1 MRALRR
7 EGLILFFTLAG
18 LALCQTAR
26 AGQGLSILPP
36 PGCIPADGGQAFDIY
51 VYVWGRSGPGELALM
66 AESGSFGKVHK
77 IGGGLF
83 SAAYDPVKL
92 ASSSK
97 TVLRAM
103 WKETGSEATNRT
115 IVGTREVRLCPL
127 PVGKVEA
134 RAQPERLLAGEGQQ
148 AFLHIR
154 VSDSA
159 GRPAAGLPLEI
170 TTNVGRVKNFSDLGD
185 GSYEVVFLPPGDPY
199 PQVAIIMV
207 ANPVS
212 ARLDR
217 VAVAR
222 AVIPITARIE
232 LPGKTAP
239 GTKMEMTVAGR
250 RFGPARA
257 DENGNFK
264 IPILVPPGYDKGLAM
279 SVDRVGNRR
288 SRRVSLYLPET
299 NQLGLWAYPRK
310 LPSDGRSRARLLVTT
325 IDPYGA
331 PTSIGGVRILAEHG
345 RVSKIEKIGKGLY
358 EAFYTAPT
366 EVGGGKDL
374 VGVHFP
380 TGGHKSTA
388 AVEMSLLPGQIA
400 GVSLEAPRFMPA
412 DGKTTGEVIVK
423 VRDARGNPVAGK
435 AVTIRAEV
443 AKIPALVESAPGLH
457 RAVFTVPTGPRA
469 WTDRLK
475 VEVRE
480 TPGGEPAGLLV
491 AHDSLRVSGN
501 GGLVLHAALVDG
513 LGRPVAGQ
521 SVRLE
526 GLASDLVE
534 KSDEFGLLKF
544 SLGSVPV
551 GEGPIPL
558 KLEGAGGRISRPVYI
573 LHGKNGARLLPVDLD
588 DALPP
593 DKPYTSQSEL
603 QIYPPAPLELRLETK
618 QQGRLWIV
626 SAGLV
631 PEAAAKD
638 SGAQVVFAAS
648 AGKLTKVRKISP
660 ALFEVTLDP
669 GQSGWR
675 SIFVTAT
682 EAESHIGAVR
692 EIVEGGQGP

>member
-1 MRALRR
+1 VYN
-7 EGLILFFTLAG
+7 
-18 LALCQTAR
+18 
-26 AGQGLSILPP
+26 
-36 PGCIPADGGQAFDIY
+36 PA
-51 VYVWGRSGPGELALM
+51 
-66 AESGSFGKVHK
+66 
-77 IGGGLF
+77 
-83 SAAYDPVKL
+83 KL

-103 WKETGSEATNRT
+103 WKATGSEATSRT
-115 IVGTREVRLCPL
+115 IVGTREVQLCPM
-127 PVGKVEA
+127 PVGKVEV
-134 RAQPERLLAGEGQQ
+134 RAKPEKLLAGEGQQ
-148 AFLHIR
+148 AFLHMR
-154 VSDSA
+154 VNDSTEK
-159 GRPAAGLPLEI
+159 PVSGLPLEI

-185 GSYEVVFLPPGDPY
+185 GNYEAVFLPPGDPY

-239 GTKMEMTVAGR
+239 GTRMEMTVAGR
-250 RFGPARA
+250 RFGPALA
-257 DENGNFK
+257 DEKGNFK
-264 IPILVPPGYDKGLAM
+264 IPILVPPGYGKGRAM

-345 RVSKIEKIGKGLY
+345 RLSKIEKIAKGLY

-366 EVGGGKDL
+366 EVGNGKDL

-388 AVEMSLLPGQIA
+388 AVEISLLPGQLA
-400 GVSLEAPRFMPA
+400 GVSLEAPRSMPA
-412 DGKTTGEVIVK
+412 DGKTTGEVMVK

-435 AVTIRAEV
+435 AVTIQAEI
-443 AKIPALVESAPGLH
+443 AKISTVVEGAPGLH
-457 RAVFTVPTGPRA
+457 RATITVPPGPRA
-469 WTDRLK
+469 WTDRLQ

-480 TPGGEPAGLLV
+480 TPGGEPARLLV
-491 AHDSLRVSGN
+491 APDSLE
-501 GGLVLHAALVDG
+501 GLVLRAALVDG
-513 LGRPVAGQ
+513 PGRPVVGQ
-521 SVRLE
+521 SVRLC
-526 GLASDLVE
+526 GLETELAE
-534 KSDEFGLLKF
+534 KSDDFGLLRF
-544 SLGSVPV
+544 SLGGAPP

-558 KLEGAGGRISRPVYI
+558 RIEAAGGRISRTVY
-573 LHGKNGARLLPVDLD
+573 LVPGPNGAKLLPVGLD
-588 DALPP
+588 AALLP
-593 DKPYTSQSEL
+593 DKPYSSQAEL
-603 QIYPPAPLELRLETK
+603 QIYPPAPLELRLEAK
-618 QQGRLWIV
+618 QQGRLWVI
-626 SAGLV
+626 SARLV

-648 AGKLTKVRKISP
+648 AGTLTKVRKISP
-660 ALFEVTLDP
+660 ALFETTLDP
-669 GQSGWR
+669 GRSGWR